1 MLDKLYITP
10 KQWMHILRWC
20 LYAFLFL
27 VAMMLQTVVFGNRTL
42 LGAHPNFVP
51 VVIVCVCL
59 REGPERGGLFALISS
74 LIWCLSGIDYGTVS
88 LAVLTVLPVLCAV
101 LTRTLVNNRYYF
113 CLLVCLATL
122 FVEQSAIF
130 LLRWFFG
137 NLEASRFLTD
147 LLPCVLISAL
157 SHPIF
162 YLIVKRIEK
171 IGDPYETV

>member
-27 VAMMLQTVVFGNRTL
+27 VAMMLQTVVLGNRTL

-59 REGPERGGLFALISS
+59 REGAERGGLFALLSS

-88 LAVLTVLPVLCAV
+88 LAVLTVVPVLGSVLCKTWLSNRYLPCLLICV
-101 LTRTLVNNRYYF
+101 LT
-113 CLLVCLATL
+113 L
-122 FVEQSAIF
+122 FIEQSVIF
-130 LLRWFFG
+130 FLRSFFG
-137 NLEASRFLTD
+137 DLELSRFLTD
-147 LLPCVLISAL
+147 LLPCVLVSTL
-157 SHPIF
+157 SQPLV
-162 YLIVKRIEK
+162 YLAVKRIEK
-171 IGDPYETV
+171 IGDPYESI